1 MAYENIDTASLRAA
15 LNDCLNT
22 IDYSSSSSIISGLTD
37 GVWMG
42 NSKNNLVGALD
53 RLVNTRYK
61 NVEDAINHYLSVADA
76 IDIYQNANNNLN
88 SLESQKSEKE
98 QQLKIEQSKS
108 NKNQSKI
115 DTLQNEIDSLTTQIN
130 NQKNQMNEITI
141 DI

>member
-22 IDYSSSSSIISGLTD
+22 LDYSSSSSIISGLTD
-37 GVWMG
+37 DVWMG

-61 NVEDAINHYLSVADA
+61 NVEAAINHYLSVVDA
-76 IDIYQNANNNLN
+76 IEMYQNANKNVN
-88 SLESQKSEKE
+88 SLESQKADKE
-98 QQLKIEQSKS
+98 QELKTEQAKS
-108 NKNQSKI
+108 DKNQSRINDLKS
-115 DTLQNEIDSLTTQIN
+115 EIDSLTTQIN
-130 NQKNQMNEITI
+130 NQKNEMNEITI